1 MKGKWGKHGFL
12 TESEAA
18 AVAMKTH
25 RRLAACSQRLLAC
38 SLRIYAGFGFR
49 LGVLNGCLRAA
60 KALNATLLYTPDL
73 YRRGRGYGISGEVR

>member
-1 MKGKWGKHGFL
+1 MDPHTLMKGKWGKHGFL

-49 LGVLNGCLRAA
+49 LGV
-60 KALNATLLYTPDL
+60 
-73 YRRGRGYGISGEVR
+73 